1 MRERLRAGLLTGLG
15 IAIVIVIVAAAAI
28 ILVIVGKANQNT
40 CSSYCVRASALTW
53 KTAA

>member
-1 MRERLRAGLLTGLG
+1 MSERLRAGLFTGLG
-15 IAIVIVIVAAAAI
+15 IAIVIVAAAAI

-40 CSSYCVRASALTW
+40 CSSYCVRTPALTW